1 MENEEIFFIAFYEA
15 GIILILKFK
24 NYKKGNLQE
33 NLMII
38 YVKINRYTESN
49 IAAVKISRYYQRCFI
64 WFMIERK
71 IFFLDML

>member
-49 IAAVKISRYYQRCFI
+49 IAAVKISRYYQI
-64 WFMIERK
+64 Y
-71 IFFLDML
+71 FFGS